1 MNEINIIYDVKKE
14 AYTGV
19 DISSILGMSK
29 DELIENGDR
38 LKNGSDEQIKAGLN
52 LWMMAL
58 TKDQTDAAQ
67 IGKIAKYQNK
77 IGDED
82 GALKTYETGIKAI
95 EQKGNGDKAA
105 LGNLYLGKAQLK
117 IYSRGNKDY
126 EQAQKD
132 IETSAELTDEP
143 VDQSL
148 MITIEEGIARQ
159 KRRKN
164 KA

>member
-1 MNEINIIYDVKKE
+1 MYDVNEK
-14 AYTGV
+14 AYSKVNTV
-19 DISSILGMSK
+19 DILSMSK
-29 DELIENGDR
+29 DELIKSGDL
-38 LKNGSDEQIKAGLN
+38 LKNGTEEEIKAGLN

-58 TKDQTDAAQ
+58 AKDQTNAAQ
-67 IGKIAKYQNK
+67 IGKIAKYQNE

-95 EQKGNGDKAA
+95 EQSGDYDKAA
-105 LGNLYLGKAQLK
+105 LGNLYLGKAQLE
-117 IYSRGNKDY
+117 IYSRENKDY

-148 MITIEEGIARQ
+148 MITIEEGMERQ
-159 KRRKN
+159 KRREN

>member
-1 MNEINIIYDVKKE
+1 MYEINIIYDVKKE

-58 TKDQTDAAQ
+58 AKDQTDAAQ

-105 LGNLYLGKAQLK
+105 LGNLYLGKAQLE

-126 EQAQKD
+126 EQAKKD
-132 IETSAELTDEP
+132 LKKASELDGTEI
-143 VDQSL
+143 DQSL
-148 MITIEEGIARQ
+148 MIEIEDGMARQ
-159 KRRKN
+159 ERRNN
-164 KA
+164 KS